1 MAASSKGTRCL
12 TEDKGGDWGDIM
24 KKVKIFL
31 AVWLMCLLF
40 GTLGHAQEKIN
51 YGDCSNWAY
60 APIEKSAWD
69 VDVFFIAPTV
79 VMGSE
84 NQLNMSLND
93 STSRHDFIGA
103 INMEKGIYDQQANF
117 YAPYYRQA
125 SLFAYKIAPL
135 ADAPCFDLAYQ
146 DVKSAF
152 LYYLEHFNHGRPVVL
167 AGFSQGGD
175 MVLRLLKDV
184 YQNKRLQERLV
195 AAYAIGWRVTV
206 KEIAAYPQLKMA
218 QGERDTGVIIS
229 FNTEA
234 PNIKTSLLVP
244 DKTLG
249 INPLNW
255 TTTETYADK
264 SLNKGAVF
272 TDYDGN
278 VIKQVA
284 NFTGAYLDKQRGTL
298 KVPDVTAADYPPL
311 LDLFQPGVF
320 HIYDYLF
327 FYQNLKENVKQRIDA
342 FTVVQKLKQAS

>member
-1 MAASSKGTRCL
+1 
-12 TEDKGGDWGDIM
+12 M
-24 KKVKIFL
+24 KKIKIFL
-31 AVWLMCLLF
+31 AIWLMCFIF
-40 GTLGHAQEKIN
+40 GSVGQAQEKILN
-51 YGDCSNWAY
+51 YGELNNWAY
-60 APIEKSAWD
+60 APIGKSAWN

-79 VMGSE
+79 FLGSE
-84 NQLNMSLND
+84 NQLNMSLDDNAL
-93 STSRHDFIGA
+93 RRNFIGA

-146 DVKSAF
+146 DVKAAF
-152 LYYLEHFNHGRPVVL
+152 LYYLEHFNHGRPIVL
-167 AGFSQGGD
+167 AGFSQGSD

-184 YQNKRLQERLV
+184 YQDKRLQDRLV
-195 AAYAIGWRVTV
+195 AAYAIGWRVTAKDV
-206 KEIAAYPQLKMA
+206 AAYPQLKLA

-234 PNIKTSLLVP
+234 VYIQTSLLVP
-244 DKTLG
+244 DTTLG

-278 VIKQVA
+278 IIKQVA

-298 KVPDVTAADYPPL
+298 KVLDVTAADYPPV
-311 LDLFQPGVF
+311 LDVFQPGVF
-320 HIYDYLF
+320 HVYDYLF

-342 FTVVQKLKQAS
+342 FSAARQLKQAS

>member
-1 MAASSKGTRCL
+1 
-12 TEDKGGDWGDIM
+12 M
-24 KKVKIFL
+24 KKVKIFF
-31 AVWLMCLLF
+31 AVWLVYLL
-40 GTLGHAQEKIN
+40 LGAVAYAQEKMVN
-51 YGDCSNWAY
+51 YEDVNNWAY

-69 VDVFFIAPTV
+69 VDVFFVAPTV
-79 VMGSE
+79 FLGSE
-84 NQLNMSLND
+84 NQLNMSLDDTALRRN
-93 STSRHDFIGA
+93 FIGA

-125 SLFAYKIAPL
+125 ALFAYKIAPM

-146 DVKSAF
+146 DVKDAF
-152 LYYLEHFNHGRPVVL
+152 LYYLEHFNHDRPIVL

-184 YQNKRLQERLV
+184 YQDKRLQERLV
-195 AAYAIGWRVTV
+195 AAYAIGWRVTP
-206 KEIAAYPQLKMA
+206 KEATDYPQLKMA

-234 PNIKTSLLVP
+234 SYIKTSLLVP
-244 DKTLG
+244 NTTLG

-272 TDYDGN
+272 TDYDGK

-284 NFTGAYLDKQRGTL
+284 NFTGAYLDKKRGTL
-298 KVPDVTAADYPPL
+298 KVIDVNSADYPPL
-311 LDLFQPGVF
+311 LDVFEPGVF

-327 FYQNLKENVKQRIDA
+327 FYQNLKENVKKRIDA
-342 FTVVQKLKQAS
+342 FTVARKLKQAS